1 MSELKQIVDNI
12 KNNNF
17 DDALRLCQL
26 YQSKKNKHILSNF
39 KGVIYLLQ
47 GKNIEAEKNFL
58 KSIEENQTFI
68 DPINNLIKFY
78 FQNKN
83 FESLLT
89 YAKKLFEIDKSNP
102 SFNYKLAF
110 ALEQNYRFEESIK
123 YYENCIKLNGED
135 KIKALNNIGVIY
147 SKLNKKITSNKYLLE
162 AFKIN
167 PNDKFVVNNLL
178 SNFIE
183 LRDIKNSELFYKKAE
198 SLDTNLNYFLY
209 NKAIFLI
216 LIGKINSA
224 IEILIENKNEI
235 KFFSKLIHTYLII
248 GEKDKAK
255 ELFNEFKKI
264 NAKDL
269 DYYNFLGMRYLY
281 DGDFENGWKYYE
293 FRLTKS
299 KNFLNHISEWK
310 GENIRKKNIAVYN
323 EQGLGDC
330 IQFSKYLFPLLKY
343 DCNITFLVPKNLI
356 EIFNKDLPNLKILS
370 EESIDTDENEK
381 FDYKISLGSLIKFF
395 YKNKLE
401 ENNLIS
407 KTKKPSTF
415 KINKH
420 KLNVGIAWSGSF
432 NGTGE
437 PFRSIPLKSLKKIF
451 SLDVKYYSL
460 QSEIWKRDTNE
471 YNSLNM
477 TNLGNYTLS
486 ELSTIIQ
493 SLDLV
498 ISSDTSILHLS
509 ASLNKETWGLLS
521 LHPDWR
527 WGAFYKLN
535 PYNSLKLF
543 HQKKFN
549 IWDDVE
555 KEIYENLKEKLIKK
569 KNFYNK

>member
-1 MSELKQIVDNI
+1 MSELKEIVDNI
-12 KNNNF
+12 KNKNF

-26 YQSKKNKHILSNF
+26 YKSKKNKHILSNF

-47 GKNIEAEKNFL
+47 GKNIESEKNFL

-68 DPINNLIKFY
+68 DPIDNLIKFY

-83 FESLLT
+83 FELLLT
-89 YAKKLFEIDKSNP
+89 YARKLFELDKSNP

-110 ALEQNYRFEESIK
+110 ALEQNYKFEEAIK

-135 KIKALNNIGVIY
+135 KIKALNNIGVLY

-162 AFKIN
+162 AFKTN

-183 LRDIKNSELFYKKAE
+183 LRDIKNSELFYRKAE

-209 NKAIFLI
+209 NKAIFFI
-216 LIGKINSA
+216 LMGKINSA
-224 IEILIENKNEI
+224 LEILNKNKNEI

-248 GEKDKAK
+248 GEKNKAK

-264 NAKDL
+264 NSKDL

-293 FRLTKS
+293 FRLTKL
-299 KNFLNHISEWK
+299 KNFLNHINEWK
-310 GENIRKKNIAVYN
+310 GENIKKKNIVVYN

-330 IQFSKYLFPLLKY
+330 IQFSKFLFPLLKY

-356 EIFNKDLPNLKILS
+356 EIFNKDLPNLKIS
-370 EESIDTDENEK
+370 SIETFDTVENEK

-401 ENNLIS
+401 DNYLIR
-407 KTKKPSTF
+407 KTKNSSTF
-415 KINKH
+415 KVNKN

-451 SLDVKYYSL
+451 SLDVNYYSL
-460 QSEIWKRDTNE
+460 QSEIWKRDVNE

-486 ELSTIIQ
+486 ELSNIIQ

-527 WGAFYKLN
+527 WGAFNEIHSYK
-535 PYNSLKLF
+535 SLKIF
-543 HQKKFN
+543 QQKNFDR
-549 IWDDVE
+549 WEDVE
-555 KEIYENLKEKLIKK
+555 LKVYESLK
-569 KNFYNK
+569 NKINNK

>member
-1 MSELKQIVDNI
+1 MSELKEIVDNI
-12 KNNNF
+12 KNKNF

-26 YQSKKNKHILSNF
+26 YKSKKNKHILSNF

-47 GKNIEAEKNFL
+47 GKYIESEKNFL

-68 DPINNLIKFY
+68 DPIDNLIKFY

-89 YAKKLFEIDKSNP
+89 YAKKLFELDKSNP

-110 ALEQNYRFEESIK
+110 ALEQNYKFEEAIK

-135 KIKALNNIGVIY
+135 KIKALNNIGVLY

-162 AFKIN
+162 AFKTN

-183 LRDIKNSELFYKKAE
+183 LRDIKNSELFYRKAE

-209 NKAIFLI
+209 NKAIFFI
-216 LIGKINSA
+216 LMGKINSA
-224 IEILIENKNEI
+224 LEILNKNKNEI

-248 GEKDKAK
+248 GEKNKAK

-264 NAKDL
+264 NSKDL

-293 FRLTKS
+293 FRLTKL
-299 KNFLNHISEWK
+299 KNFLNHINEWK
-310 GENIRKKNIAVYN
+310 GENIKKKNIVVYN

-330 IQFSKYLFPLLKY
+330 IQFSKFLFPLLKY

-370 EESIDTDENEK
+370 IETFDTVENEK

-401 ENNLIS
+401 DNYLIR
-407 KTKKPSTF
+407 KTKNPSTF
-415 KINKH
+415 KVNKN

-451 SLDVKYYSL
+451 SLDVNYYSL
-460 QSEIWKRDTNE
+460 QSEIWKRDVNE

-486 ELSTIIQ
+486 ELSNIIQ

-527 WGAFYKLN
+527 WGAFNEIHSYK
-535 PYNSLKLF
+535 SLKIF
-543 HQKKFN
+543 QQKNFDR
-549 IWDDVE
+549 WEDVE
-555 KEIYENLKEKLIKK
+555 LKVYESLK
-569 KNFYNK
+569 NKINNK

>member
-1 MSELKQIVDNI
+1 MSELKEIVDNI
-12 KNNNF
+12 KNKNF

-26 YQSKKNKHILSNF
+26 YKSKKNKHILSNF

-47 GKNIEAEKNFL
+47 GKYIESEKNFL

-68 DPINNLIKFY
+68 DPIDNLIKFY

-89 YAKKLFEIDKSNP
+89 YAKKLFELDKSNP

-110 ALEQNYRFEESIK
+110 ALEQNYKFEEAIK

-135 KIKALNNIGVIY
+135 KIKALNNIGVLY

-162 AFKIN
+162 AFKTN

-183 LRDIKNSELFYKKAE
+183 LRDIKNSELFYRKAE

-209 NKAIFLI
+209 NKAIFFI
-216 LIGKINSA
+216 LMGKINSA
-224 IEILIENKNEI
+224 LEILNKNKNEI

-248 GEKDKAK
+248 GEKNKAK

-264 NAKDL
+264 NSKDL

-293 FRLTKS
+293 FRLTKL
-299 KNFLNHISEWK
+299 KNFLNHINEWK
-310 GENIRKKNIAVYN
+310 GENIKKKNIVVYN

-370 EESIDTDENEK
+370 IETFDTVENEK

-401 ENNLIS
+401 DNYLIR
-407 KTKKPSTF
+407 KTKNPSTF
-415 KINKH
+415 KVNKN

-451 SLDVKYYSL
+451 SLDVNYYSL
-460 QSEIWKRDTNE
+460 QSEIWKRDVNE

-486 ELSTIIQ
+486 ELSNIIQ

-527 WGAFYKLN
+527 WGAFNEIHSYK
-535 PYNSLKLF
+535 SLKIF
-543 HQKKFN
+543 QQKNFDR
-549 IWDDVE
+549 WEDVE
-555 KEIYENLKEKLIKK
+555 LKVYESLK
-569 KNFYNK
+569 NKINNK